1 MEPDINAA
9 IAALKDLI
17 NMADVLVTIKIMPSG
32 IDVDLDKLKTKAVKE
47 IMVFKARVVR
57 EEIEPIA
64 FGIKALKITFAYE
77 ESRGGTDAI
86 EEKIVKIAGV
96 ESVDVVDVRRAIG

>member
-1 MEPDINAA
+1 MGPGINVV

-17 NMADVLVTIKIMPSG
+17 NMADVIVTIKIMPSG
-32 IDVDLDKLKTKAVKE
+32 TDVDLDRLKTKAVKE
-47 IMVFKARVVR
+47 IMTFKARVVR

-64 FGIKALKITFAYE
+64 FGIKALKIAFAYE

-86 EEKIVKIAGV
+86 EEKIAKIAEV